1 MHSFSSSPRIHP
13 LSQSQKE
20 TTAFEGQWNTLGK
33 NRNAHFS
40 FRTECKR
47 VWSCSIRSATTSG
60 SVTPPS
66 SSSSTRKISSRR
78 KFSDQ
83 RWLFVSLSMQV
94 SRLASVASSHPNPR
108 VNNTGFVQA
117 PRSTERLQPTSR
129 LSSRRRTSRPRR
141 RSTVTWPAPPTLR
154 TFSLSSTPWRTWS
167 LPTIWEDAGSTKSNM

>member
-20 TTAFEGQWNTLGK
+20 TTALEAQWNTLGK

-66 SSSSTRKISSRR
+66 SSSSTRRISLRR
-78 KFSDQ
+78 KSSDH
-83 RWLFVSLSMQV
+83 LSPFASQNMQV
-94 SRLASVASSHPNPR
+94 LRLEANLRIFGFLFERIGENPEITEALTLLAHWVTFREGLWNMLMWPHRIWMGSSDNSEHN
-108 VNNTGFVQA
+108 QH
-117 PRSTERLQPTSR
+117 
-129 LSSRRRTSRPRR
+129 
-141 RSTVTWPAPPTLR
+141 
-154 TFSLSSTPWRTWS
+154 
-167 LPTIWEDAGSTKSNM
+167 NM